1 MAVSL
6 SLDERAL
13 ILAPAP
19 LGSETSRH
27 LLRAGI
33 GCLHATD
40 ILQFEQ
46 LLTEGVGV
54 AIIARDCLPANDQTP
69 VHRFI
74 RQQPPWSDVPVLL
87 LAMTTPPVPPDDPT
101 LLSDTS
107 CVDGL
112 GNLFRVPCPFDPEH
126 LVHLAESGLRARRR
140 QYQARD
146 QQAHLQTL
154 LAEQN
159 QRLRAE
165 AQALHQSRKM
175 EAIGQLAGGVAH
187 DFNNLL
193 TSIGGSLELIGKR
206 LERGQTEGLQPLLTL
221 GKDAVGRAARLTHRL
236 LAFSSRQS
244 LASEAIDLRTLLQA
258 QKLTETPDTP
268 VSLEVEMEPGLWH
281 VEADGQQLQVA
292 LDNLLH
298 NACEAMPNG
307 GHLWIAASNQRIDHD
322 TFASQNL
329 ASGDY
334 LRLSVTDDGQGMSQ
348 STMDRAFEPFFT
360 TKPVGQGIGMG
371 LSMVY
376 GFSKQSHGHVSLH
389 SEIGRGTRVDLYLP
403 RYHGDVSR
411 PVPSPKV
418 ANPSASRDVLIVED
432 DPEVR
437 QIVYQALEEEGY
449 RCALAGDA
457 SEALPMLRSSRP
469 IALLISDVGLPGMN
483 GRQLAEIARK
493 LRPNLQILF
502 ITGFAETAMARSGF
516 LDPGMQLICK
526 PFELSHLQETV
537 ARILG
542 RQEPDQ
548 VQATPTSPPDS

>member
-13 ILAPAP
+13 ILAPAT
-19 LGSETSRH
+19 LGGETSRH
-27 LLRAGI
+27 LLSAGI
-33 GCLHATD
+33 GSLHATD
-40 ILQFEQ
+40 ILHFEQ
-46 LLTEGVGV
+46 LLAEGVGV
-54 AIIARDCLPANDQTP
+54 AIIAHESLPANGQTP

-74 RQQPPWSDVPVLL
+74 QQQPQWSDVPVLL
-87 LAMTTPPVPPDDPT
+87 LGPAPPAAPANDDR
-101 LLSDTS
+101 S
-107 CVDGL
+107 CVEAL
-112 GNLFRVPCPFDPEH
+112 GNLFRLHSPLDPGQ
-126 LVHLAESGLRARRR
+126 LVHLAESALRARRR

-146 QQAHLQTL
+146 QEARLQAL
-154 LAEQN
+154 LHEQN
-159 QRLRAE
+159 QRLKAE
-165 AQALHQSRKM
+165 AQALHQTRKM

-206 LERGQTEGLQPLLTL
+206 LDRGQTEGLQPLLGL
-221 GKDAVGRAARLTHRL
+221 GRDAVGRAARLTHRL

-244 LASEAIDLRTLLQA
+244 LASEAIDLNAVLLS

-268 VSLEVEMEPGLWH
+268 VSLDVQMEPGLWY
-281 VEADGQQLQVA
+281 VEADGPQLQVA

-307 GHLWIAASNQRIDHD
+307 GHLQITASNQHIDHD
-322 TFASQNL
+322 TFADHSL
-329 ASGDY
+329 PSGEY
-334 LRLSVTDDGQGMSQ
+334 LRLSITDDGQGMSQ
-348 STMDRAFEPFFT
+348 STLDRAFEPFFT

-376 GFSKQSHGHVSLH
+376 GFSKQSRGHVILH

-403 RYHGDVSR
+403 RFHGDAPR
-411 PVPSPKV
+411 PSV
-418 ANPSASRDVLIVED
+418 AARIVNPSASREVLIVED

-437 QIVYQALEEEGY
+437 QIVYQALSEEGY
-449 RCALAGDA
+449 QCSLASDA
-457 SEALPMLRSSRP
+457 SEALPTLRSTRP
-469 IALLISDVGLPGMN
+469 VALLISDVGLPGMN

-502 ITGFAETAMARSGF
+502 ITGFAETAMARTGF

-526 PFELSHLQETV
+526 PFELSLLQETV
-537 ARILG
+537 ARIIG
-542 RQEPDQ
+542 SPR
-548 VQATPTSPPDS
+548 TPEAKPS

>member
-13 ILAPAP
+13 ILAPAS
-19 LGSETSRH
+19 LGGETSRH

-33 GCLHATD
+33 GSFHATD

-46 LLTEGVGV
+46 LLSEGVGV
-54 AIIARDCLPANDQTP
+54 AIIAHECLPGGEQNP

-87 LAMTTPPVPPDDPT
+87 LALATPPGDEDDP
-101 LLSDTS
+101 SS
-107 CVDGL
+107 VEAL
-112 GNLFRVPCPFDPEH
+112 GNLFHLHSPLDPAQ
-126 LVHLAESGLRARRR
+126 LVNLAETALRARRR

-146 QQAHLQTL
+146 QEVRLQHLL
-154 LAEQN
+154 YEQE
-159 QRLRAE
+159 QRLRAD
-165 AQALHQSRKM
+165 AQALHQTRKM

-193 TSIGGSLELIGKR
+193 TSIGGSLELISKR
-206 LERGQTEGLQPLLTL
+206 LDRGQTDGLKPLLNL
-221 GKDAVGRAARLTHRL
+221 GRDAVGRAARLTHRL

-244 LASEAIDLRTLLQA
+244 LISEAIDLDALLQH
-258 QKLTETPDTP
+258 QQLVDTPDTP
-268 VSLEVEMEPGLWH
+268 VRLDVKVEPGLWH

-307 GHLWIAASNQRIDHD
+307 GHLQIAASNQHIDHD
-322 TFASQNL
+322 TFVDHSL
-329 ASGDY
+329 ASGEY
-334 LRLSVTDDGQGMSQ
+334 LRLSITDDGQGMSQ
-348 STMDRAFEPFFT
+348 STLDRAFEPFFT

-376 GFSKQSHGHVSLH
+376 GFSKQSRGHVLLH
-389 SEIGRGTRVDLYLP
+389 SEIGRGTRVELYLP
-403 RYHGDVSR
+403 RAYSDIQR
-411 PVPSPKV
+411 PSAPAK
-418 ANPSASRDVLIVED
+418 ALNPSASRDVLIVED

-437 QIVYQALEEEGY
+437 QIISQALGEEGY
-449 RCALAGDA
+449 RCSLACDA
-457 SEALPMLRSSRP
+457 SEALPVLRSTRP

-537 ARILG
+537 AQIIGSPRTTDAKP
-542 RQEPDQ
+542 R
-548 VQATPTSPPDS
+548 TSPAPRP

>member
-1 MAVSL
+1 MAASL

-19 LGSETSRH
+19 LGSATSRY

-33 GCLHATD
+33 GSLNATD
-40 ILQFEQ
+40 MREFEK
-46 LLTEGVGV
+46 LLAEGVGV
-54 AIIARDCLPANDQTP
+54 VIIAHECLPADDQSN

-74 RQQPPWSDVPVLL
+74 RQQPSWSDVPVLL
-87 LAMTTPPVPPDDPT
+87 LPRPVSPAPVDDAP
-101 LLSDTS
+101 S
-107 CVDGL
+107 VHAL
-112 GNLFRVPCPFDPEH
+112 GNLFRVSAPLDPAQ
-126 LVHLAESGLRARRR
+126 LVQLAENALRARRR
-140 QYQARD
+140 QYLARD
-146 QQAHLQTL
+146 QQAQVQKL
-154 LAEQN
+154 LFEQD

-206 LERGQTEGLQPLLTL
+206 LDRGQTEGLQPLLSL

-244 LASEAIDLRTLLQA
+244 LASEAIDLDALLQA
-258 QKLTETPDTP
+258 QKLDAPPDTP
-268 VSLEVEMEPGLWH
+268 VRLEVQAQSGLWP

-298 NACEAMPNG
+298 NACEAMPSG
-307 GHLWIAASNQRIDHD
+307 GLVRIATSNQRVDHD
-322 TFASQNL
+322 TFADQSL

-334 LRLSVTDDGQGMSQ
+334 VRLSITDDGQGMSQ
-348 STMDRAFEPFFT
+348 STLERAFEPFFT
-360 TKPVGQGIGMG
+360 TKPVGQGIGLG

-376 GFSKQSHGHVSLH
+376 GFSKQSRGHVVLN
-389 SEIGRGTRVDLYLP
+389 SEIGRGTRIDLYLP
-403 RYHGDVSR
+403 RARAEVQRS
-411 PVPSPKV
+411 
-418 ANPSASRDVLIVED
+418 SAPATTFKPTASLEVLIVED

-437 QIVYQALEEEGY
+437 QIVSQALGEEGY
-449 RCALAGDA
+449 QCTVAIDA
-457 SEALPMLRSSRP
+457 SEALQVLRSPRP
-469 IALLISDVGLPGMN
+469 ISLMISDVGLPGMN

-493 LRPNLQILF
+493 LRPGLQVLF
-502 ITGFAETAMARSGF
+502 ITGFTETAMSRSGF

-537 ARILG
+537 ARIIG
-542 RQEPDQ
+542 
-548 VQATPTSPPDS
+548 SP